1 MEYPNNITI
10 RTIESDE
17 AMLLTEFLYEAIH
30 QPEGTQKV
38 PRTVLQQPMIWAY
51 VKDFGKLPD
60 DICLVAVVDGLI
72 VGAAWS
78 RLGCSYG
85 KIDDTTPEFAISVYP
100 EYRGKGI
107 GTRLLSSLL
116 DAIHK
121 IGYGTVSL
129 SVDKSNYAVGMYLK
143 AGFEIL
149 EEREHDYIMVKRWNN
164 E

>member
-1 MEYPNNITI
+1 MEYQNNITI

-17 AMLLTEFLYEAIH
+17 AMLLTEFFYEAIY
-30 QPEGTQKV
+30 QPAGSQKV
-38 PRTVLQQPMIWAY
+38 PRTLLQQPMIWAY

>member
-17 AMLLTEFLYEAIH
+17 AMLLTEFLYEAIY
-30 QPEGTQKV
+30 QPAGSQKV

-85 KIDDTTPEFAISVYP
+85 KIDDSTPELAISVYP

-116 DAIHK
+116 DILCK
-121 IGYGTVSL
+121 NGYAKVSL

-149 EEREHDYIMVKRWNN
+149 EEREHDYLMVKRWKN

>member
-1 MEYPNNITI
+1 
-10 RTIESDE
+10 
-17 AMLLTEFLYEAIH
+17 MLLTEFLYEAIY

-72 VGAAWS
+72 VGATWS
-78 RLGCSYG
+78 
-85 KIDDTTPEFAISVYP
+85 
-100 EYRGKGI
+100 
-107 GTRLLSSLL
+107 RLLSSLL

-121 IGYGTVSL
+121 IGYGKVSL

-149 EEREHDYIMVKRWNN
+149 EEREDDYLMVKRWKN

>member
-78 RLGCSYG
+78 RLVCSYG
-85 KIDDTTPEFAISVYP
+85 KIDDSTPELAISVYP

-116 DAIHK
+116 DILCK
-121 IGYGTVSL
+121 NGYAKVSL
-129 SVDKSNYAVGMYLK
+129 
-143 AGFEIL
+143 
-149 EEREHDYIMVKRWNN
+149 
-164 E
+164 

>member
-116 DAIHK
+116 DILCK
-121 IGYGTVSL
+121 NGYAKVSL

-149 EEREHDYIMVKRWNN
+149 EEREHDYLMVKRWKN

>member
-1 MEYPNNITI
+1 
-10 RTIESDE
+10 
-17 AMLLTEFLYEAIH
+17 MLLTEFLYEAIH

-85 KIDDTTPEFAISVYP
+85 KIDDTTPELAISVYP

-107 GTRLLSSLL
+107 GTLLLYSLL
-116 DAIHK
+116 DILCKNEYAK
-121 IGYGTVSL
+121 VSL
-129 SVDKSNYAVGMYLK
+129 SVDKSNYAVRMYIK
-143 AGFEIL
+143 AGFEIF
-149 EEREHDYIMVKRWNN
+149 EEREHDYLMINKLMEN
-164 E
+164 ER

>member
-1 MEYPNNITI
+1 MEYREQITI
-10 RTIESDE
+10 RPIESDE
-17 AMLLTEFLYEAIH
+17 TMLLTEFLYEAIY

-60 DICLVAVVDGLI
+60 DICYVAIVDGLI

-85 KIDDTTPEFAISVYP
+85 KIGDSTPELAISVYP
-100 EYRGKGI
+100 EYRDKGI

-116 DAIHK
+116 GFLNK
-121 IGYGTVSL
+121 KGYVKASL
-129 SVDKSNYAVGMYLK
+129 SVDKSNYATGMYIK

-149 EEREHDYIMVKRWNN
+149 KEGEHDYLMVKRWKN